1 MLHIKAWDINM
12 HIRPSFCPSTKRI
25 IYDHKNRPHCVLYY
39 LRPAFSFVY
48 VKGKSHHFDVWIM
61 CLFHDLV
68 LHCFLFHSV
77 GQGAII
83 KIIIPTHDKL
93 MEIEHLK

>member
-1 MLHIKAWDINM
+1 M
-12 HIRPSFCPSTKRI
+12 
-25 IYDHKNRPHCVLYY
+25 LYY

-93 MEIEHLK
+93 MEIEHLINLMVKLPAILVSRFKLDFQK

>member
-1 MLHIKAWDINM
+1 MTTKIGHIVCYIILDQ
-12 HIRPSFCPSTKRI
+12 PS
-25 IYDHKNRPHCVLYY
+25 L
-39 LRPAFSFVY
+39 
-48 VKGKSHHFDVWIM
+48 GKSHHFDVWIM